1 MPSISYH
8 SKPPLLQT
16 YTLPSGPT
24 AAPLGP
30 PPVVAT
36 RSTVP
41 SGLTVASV
49 PLLIST
55 TSTRPSFSQIGPSGN
70 CRPSPISFI
79 SFPIRAPFCAVAA
92 RPYRPESTAGARVR
106 KPGTHDDRH
115 RRPAPRPRRHHHDQP
130 P

>member
-79 SFPIRAPFCAVAA
+79 SFPIRAPLLQRGRRDRTGRVVAGRTRREA
-92 RPYRPESTAGARVR
+92 LTPSS
-106 KPGTHDDRH
+106 
-115 RRPAPRPRRHHHDQP
+115 RRP
-130 P
+130 